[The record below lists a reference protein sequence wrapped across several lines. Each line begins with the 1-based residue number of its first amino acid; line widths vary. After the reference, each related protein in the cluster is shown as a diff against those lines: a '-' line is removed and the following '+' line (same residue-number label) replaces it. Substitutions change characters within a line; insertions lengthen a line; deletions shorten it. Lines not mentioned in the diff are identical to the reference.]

1 MIVSDTI
8 EKDAKCCSVTS
19 GESEDEIV
27 EFMLWLKAHVRKK
40 PRFFTIDLK
49 PGMDA
54 AILAVFPDVII
65 IICTFHAV
73 KLLIGGL
80 SRELSRLQ
88 RVNHGL
94 FIKECKEARRLSLKI
109 EKAKPTSDT
118 TALNHDTCKKWLE
131 FYKAVQE
138 ICTISDV
145 VSFRSRY
152 IAVLDAIKSWNEDI
166 GMKYETLLSATL
178 VNNEITKKI
187 MPAFKK
193 SIKTKW
199 RAVLLDLRKETE
211 EERTKFA
218 RVKHVLLKRPKNVM
232 KWENKLMEE
241 FFTINAWARG
251 IRDVMVRFY
260 ELLDNPSGKEQS
272 LSFLDALVSDGSHE
286 KLKSAVETLK
296 AKQEYV
302 FNYLRAWKSKKAWN
316 GIKSIKVNAEF
327 INKHINNVFRIQFG
341 FRSDE
346 SARYKLEQF
355 LKCPV
360 FFSRSLSRE

>member
-1 MIVSDTI
+1 M
-8 EKDAKCCSVTS
+8 TS

-27 EFMLWLKAHVRKK
+27 EFMLWFKAHVRKE
-40 PRFFTIDLK
+40 PQYFTIDLK

-54 AILAVFPDVII
+54 AILAVFPAVKII
-65 IICTFHAV
+65 TCTFHAV

-80 SRELSRLQ
+80 SKDLNRLQ

-94 FIKECKEARRLSLKI
+94 FIKECKEARKMSLKV
-109 EKAKPTSDT
+109 ERGKPMSDMT
-118 TALNHDTCKKWLE
+118 VLNQDTCKKWLE
-131 FYKAVQE
+131 FYTVMQD
-138 ICTISDV
+138 ICMDMDLS
-145 VSFRSRY
+145 SFKSQY
-152 IAVLDAIKSWNEDI
+152 LGMLGTIKSWNDKI
-166 GMKYETLLSATL
+166 GTKYSALLSTTL

-187 MPAFKK
+187 MSSLKK
-193 SIKTKW
+193 SMKTKW

-211 EERTKFA
+211 EEKSVFA
-218 RVKHVLLKRPKNVM
+218 RVKHVLLKRPKNVT
-232 KWENKLMEE
+232 KWENELMEG
-241 FFTINAWARG
+241 FFTTNAWARG

-260 ELLDNPSGKEQS
+260 NLFDDPSGKGQS
-272 LSFLDALVSDGSHE
+272 FTFLDSLISEESHE

-302 FNYLRAWKSKKAWN
+302 FNYLHAWRSKKSWN

-341 FRSDE
+341 FRSEE